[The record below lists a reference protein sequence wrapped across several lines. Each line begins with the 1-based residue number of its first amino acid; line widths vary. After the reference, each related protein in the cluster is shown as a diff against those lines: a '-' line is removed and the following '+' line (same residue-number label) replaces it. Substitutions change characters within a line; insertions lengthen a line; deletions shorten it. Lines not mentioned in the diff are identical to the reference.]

1 MKLALKVFFEFK
13 STQKK
18 GKSFIF
24 DVKIDLR
31 REEGS
36 DTISSIER
44 IVTI

>member
-1 MKLALKVFFEFK
+1 MNLKVHK
-13 STQKK
+13 KIK

-44 IVTI
+44 IITI